1 MFFLVWNWGLMYN
14 DMKLWGH
21 RNSVRINGQWRDLG
35 WILCSTL
42 ELMEEYKWATFVS
55 HATSRIVARTLCYL
69 WAGMRLMYLLT
80 INMGV
85 GLGILV
91 RDQAGDTLASMVTQI
106 GTREDQVLS
115 VLSKLNRALEFGAK
129 LVLWDIILKCTKHSI
144 LQLLKGPSHCYSAWN
159 HLVDDLREKK
169 WGIFR

>member
-1 MFFLVWNWGLMYN
+1 
-14 DMKLWGH
+14 
-21 RNSVRINGQWRDLG
+21 
-35 WILCSTL
+35 
-42 ELMEEYKWATFVS
+42 
-55 HATSRIVARTLCYL
+55 
-69 WAGMRLMYLLT
+69 MRLMYLLT

-129 LVLWDIILKCTKHSI
+129 LGL
-144 LQLLKGPSHCYSAWN
+144 
-159 HLVDDLREKK
+159 
-169 WGIFR
+169 